1 MYPLIIYCYDAY
13 CDWCYGFSPI
23 ITRLDQEYRDLL
35 NIEVLSGGMIL
46 PEQPKPVALLA
57 GYLKTLSDQVS
68 AQTGAWYGTDYLWHL
83 SHPAESDWYPSSE
96 KAAIALC
103 VLKDYY
109 PLLSVQ
115 FACALLYALHFEGRD
130 LCDDEA
136 YRHIA
141 EQYGIPAADF
151 YRSLHSD
158 TYRQMA
164 LEEFALCRRL
174 GATAFPKLFLQVS
187 DNKLYTLADGYTDYV
202 TIKARIEDILKK
214 ETISN

>member
-1 MYPLIIYCYDAY
+1 
-13 CDWCYGFSPI
+13 
-23 ITRLDQEYRDLL
+23 
-35 NIEVLSGGMIL
+35 MIL
-46 PEQPKPVALLA
+46 PEQPKSVAVLA

-68 AQTGAWYGTDYLWHL
+68 AQTGARYGKDYLWHL
-83 SHPAESDWYPSSE
+83 NHPAESDWYPSSE

-103 VLKDYY
+103 ILKDYY

-136 YRHIA
+136 YRHIL
-141 EQYGIPAADF
+141 EKYGIPAADF

-164 LEEFALCRRL
+164 LGEFALCRRL
-174 GATAFPKLFLQVS
+174 DATAFPKLFLQVS
-187 DNKLYTLADGYTDYV
+187 DNKLYTLADGYTDYI
-202 TIKARIEDILKK
+202 TIKDRIEDILKK
-214 ETISN
+214 EIIFN